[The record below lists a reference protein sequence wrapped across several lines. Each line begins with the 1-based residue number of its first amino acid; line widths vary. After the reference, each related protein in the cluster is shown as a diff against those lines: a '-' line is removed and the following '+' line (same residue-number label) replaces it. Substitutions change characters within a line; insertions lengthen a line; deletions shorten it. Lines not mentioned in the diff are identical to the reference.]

1 MTVAVTT
8 ARPLGAALLVVAAA
22 ISQEVGAAFGVG
34 LFAAVGTVGALFARF
49 AVAGVIL
56 CAAVRP
62 SVRGLTRQAWG
73 AAIALAATLGTMNFC
88 FYLAIDRIPLGVAVT
103 IEACLAR

>member
-1 MTVAVTT
+1 MTTRA
-8 ARPLGAALLVVAAA
+8 PLGAALLVVIAAV
-22 ISQEVGAAFGVG
+22 SQEVGAAFAVG

-62 SVRGLTRQAWG
+62 GWLVS
-73 AAIALAATLGTMNFC
+73 C
-88 FYLAIDRIPLGVAVT
+88 
-103 IEACLAR
+103 